1 MAHSDIYAQIDK
13 YAYTNRLSKCSP
25 VTKAIFALATLV
37 VTVSAQSIVVPIL
50 VLIIFTSLI
59 LGYVRIKPG
68 FYMHLL
74 EYPTF
79 MLTLSCIILALFF
92 GLGEPLIQ
100 VPVPF
105 FIWTIFKDGINIAIN
120 TFFRVEGAIS
130 CLFFLV
136 LTTSMTDLSLILRRI
151 HVPAA
156 LVEISMLIYRYIFVF
171 LDVSAQMTTAQKLR
185 IGEGGYM
192 KRIRGLGLL
201 AGNLFIRTMEQG
213 ERTFV
218 AMSARG
224 YDGNIRVL
232 DDLPKPKL
240 AMIIT
245 VIIFEVLLV
254 VTVFLTIDFG
264 ALL

>member
-130 CLFFLV
+130 CLFFF
-136 LTTSMTDLSLILRRI
+136 LRR
-151 HVPAA
+151 
-156 LVEISMLIYRYIFVF
+156 LWRYRC
-171 LDVSAQMTTAQKLR
+171 
-185 IGEGGYM
+185 
-192 KRIRGLGLL
+192 
-201 AGNLFIRTMEQG
+201 
-213 ERTFV
+213 
-218 AMSARG
+218 
-224 YDGNIRVL
+224 
-232 DDLPKPKL
+232 
-240 AMIIT
+240 
-245 VIIFEVLLV
+245 
-254 VTVFLTIDFG
+254 
-264 ALL
+264 